1 MSSRVLTIRWFQH
14 AAARRRLVLAVCFRN
29 VSCLFQHAAARRRL
43 GGIGFRRQLFR
54 SVSTRS
60 RPKAAGRKQQIKKGK
75 CYVSTRS
82 RPKAAGPPRFKAG
95 CKGWFQHAAARRRLA
110 SMAIATGIRY
120 SFNTQPPE
128 GGWGRS
134 WFVSVRL
141 LCFNTQ
147 PPEGG
152 WPANFQAHRPAH
164 RVSTRSRPKA
174 AGQ

>member
-54 SVSTRS
+54 S
-60 RPKAAGRKQQIKKGK
+60 
-75 CYVSTRS
+75 VSTRS